1 MLNILCSGVGSIL
14 PNISSLPS
22 YNDLQ
27 HKYIVNIDNEEEN
40 YLMDDSGTL
49 IRLNSSSSE
58 SLQFYRHRSK
68 GIMPLSQQQ
77 IEYLP
82 LSATYMRDL
91 YHDHTLLRLYGSKQV
106 FVVKAHKRHD
116 ISHADF
122 IRYKY
127 NFDKV
132 IDISEW
138 EATFVPY

>member
-49 IRLNSSSSE
+49 VRLNISSSE

-68 GIMPLSQQQ
+68 GIMPLSQQH

-82 LSATYMRDL
+82 LSETYMRDL

-127 NFDKV
+127 SFDKV

-138 EATFVPY
+138 EASFIPY